1 MGSYLQEATLK
12 NPAFQFYPGDFL
24 ADPKVQV
31 MSCEEIGAYLLLLL
45 WQWAEGSVPDN
56 LADAIPAGRASR
68 SRVKSMLARL
78 DPCFP
83 VGEDGKRRNRKLER
97 VRGERAEFSEQQ
109 SGRAKSRWRKE
120 KAQTDLAMPGH
131 QSGIA
136 NALPELC
143 RNDAAPHCPT
153 DAGPQCSSSSS
164 SFLREPSVLSSK
176 PPDHDTEPTSRSI
189 HGQLLGAVV
198 TNAAGVTDFTVETD
212 LGAGVA
218 PTQDWWLHLRSP
230 LALSPAAGFDPAT
243 LPLIRALIPTTI
255 PVTAAGEIQ
264 ADVNYGSGGNSL
276 IKRMVIF
283 SSILTSLRI
292 KRDALDIFEAVAG
305 ALNSYIELDYG
316 RVAQTNMY
324 VWDPLMDG
332 DQSDAYP
339 TRRPNGTPA
348 NYQFLFT

>member
-68 SRVKSMLARL
+68 ARVKSMLARL

-109 SGRAKSRWRKE
+109 SGRAKSRWKKE
-120 KAQTDLAMPGH
+120 KAQSGTDPAMPRH

-136 NALPELC
+136 TSLPESC

-176 PPDHDTEPTSRSI
+176 PPDPEPEPPPEKNHAKTAEKAALERLWNRYLQATDRNPKILSFSLMRQRKGLARLRECLEKTGGDLASAEALMELAI
-189 HGQLLGAVV
+189 DRIAASDWHMGRDPGTRGKRYCEWEDHLFPSAEKLEKWLADEHAGGQ
-198 TNAAGVTDFTVETD
+198 
-212 LGAGVA
+212 
-218 PTQDWWLHLRSP
+218 R
-230 LALSPAAGFDPAT
+230 
-243 LPLIRALIPTTI
+243 
-255 PVTAAGEIQ
+255 
-264 ADVNYGSGGNSL
+264 
-276 IKRMVIF
+276 
-283 SSILTSLRI
+283 
-292 KRDALDIFEAVAG
+292 
-305 ALNSYIELDYG
+305 
-316 RVAQTNMY
+316 
-324 VWDPLMDG
+324 
-332 DQSDAYP
+332 
-339 TRRPNGTPA
+339 
-348 NYQFLFT
+348 

>member
-1 MGSYLQEATLK
+1 MEATLK

-176 PPDHDTEPTSRSI
+176 PPDHDPEPPPEKNHAKTAEKAALERLWNRYLQATGRDSR
-189 HGQLLGAVV
+189 LL
-198 TNAAGVTDFTVETD
+198 TF
-212 LGAGVA
+212 
-218 PTQDWWLHLRSP
+218 SP
-230 LALSPAAGFDPAT
+230 LRQRKGLARLRECLAKTGGDLSAAEALMELAIERIAT
-243 LPLIRALIPTTI
+243 SDFHM
-255 PVTAAGEIQ
+255 G
-264 ADVNYGSGGNSL
+264 
-276 IKRMVIF
+276 
-283 SSILTSLRI
+283 
-292 KRDALDIFEAVAG
+292 RDAKTNGKRYCEWEAH
-305 ALNSYIELDYG
+305 LF
-316 RVAQTNMY
+316 
-324 VWDPLMDG
+324 
-332 DQSDAYP
+332 
-339 TRRPNGTPA
+339 PNAEKLERWLADEQPGG
-348 NYQFLFT
+348 QR